1 MFTGAALT
9 IEETRK
15 QPKCPLTE
23 ECINIR
29 NGILL
34 SHKKEWNVICS
45 NIVGPRDYHTKW
57 SKSDKDI
64 SYDIAYMW
72 YLKKNGANEH
82 IYKTESHKCRKQ
94 TYGYQSCKQ
103 GGGDKLGDW
112 D

>member
-82 IYKTESHKCRKQ
+82 IYKTERV
-94 TYGYQSCKQ
+94 TNVEN
-103 GGGDKLGDW
+103 KLMVTKVASRVEGIN
-112 D
+112 